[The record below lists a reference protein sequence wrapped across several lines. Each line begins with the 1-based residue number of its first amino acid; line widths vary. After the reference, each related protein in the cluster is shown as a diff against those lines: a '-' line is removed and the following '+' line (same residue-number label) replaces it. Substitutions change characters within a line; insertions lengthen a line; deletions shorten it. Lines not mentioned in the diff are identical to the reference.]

1 MMPTKQEKTD
11 YSVLAPITQ
20 NKLKKQQKNLLGYLK
35 YRYIGHSEYR
45 ANNDDWFFV
54 SDREMMSATGIG
66 SFSTLH
72 IYLDLFIGWGIIEKI
87 TGSHRKSNMYRF
99 TEAYK
104 DRKFDF
110 VSVENSSTEQV
121 NIEIVG
127 GECVA
132 PMETIKCSTDTDSDS
147 DKDKEEV
154 VESFNNT
161 DILCCGE
168 CTEFDDI
175 SATDES
181 IEYISA
187 EPVQQSIKGYV
198 GVEMQ
203 DRRHKFWLS
212 WDSYKSAIPSL
223 DNMTAQQYYTK
234 YISTLTKLYDGNT
247 LRKYQSSLEKQY
259 RFLTKSNDNNNVYLP
274 NVNDNIDSTCTLQ
287 NEQQVKF
294 DGWTIKLNLDT
305 PKPSIELP
313 VGYAQ
318 VSLLT
323 LAHWNLKKMAD
334 GERQTAAH
342 HYFDFIRNET
352 IPTNSPDVY
361 DMEQILRTRWNKQNP
376 DAII

>member
-72 IYLDLFIGWGIIEKI
+72 IYLDVFIGWGIIEKI

-187 EPVQQSIKGYV
+187 EPVQQSIKG
-198 GVEMQ
+198 
-203 DRRHKFWLS
+203 
-212 WDSYKSAIPSL
+212 
-223 DNMTAQQYYTK
+223 
-234 YISTLTKLYDGNT
+234 
-247 LRKYQSSLEKQY
+247 
-259 RFLTKSNDNNNVYLP
+259 
-274 NVNDNIDSTCTLQ
+274 
-287 NEQQVKF
+287 
-294 DGWTIKLNLDT
+294 
-305 PKPSIELP
+305 
-313 VGYAQ
+313 
-318 VSLLT
+318 
-323 LAHWNLKKMAD
+323 
-334 GERQTAAH
+334 
-342 HYFDFIRNET
+342 
-352 IPTNSPDVY
+352 
-361 DMEQILRTRWNKQNP
+361 
-376 DAII
+376 